1 MSGVTPLEPV
11 PTFDEKSLA
20 SVDVVAKRIPRIDI
34 SNIENNQNVSN
45 KLGFNLHGMIDE
57 NDESLLN
64 MSDEILKDL
73 DDSDL
78 V

>member
-1 MSGVTPLEPV
+1 MRGVTPLEPV
-11 PTFDEKSLA
+11 PTFDDKSSA
-20 SVDVVAKRIPRIDI
+20 SVDVVVKRIAHIDI
-34 SNIENNQNVSN
+34 SNIENNQNASN
-45 KLGFNLHGMIDE
+45 KLGFNLHCMIDE

-73 DDSDL
+73 NDSDL